1 MSSISHLVEGW
12 KAEQARRR
20 ALVRVEPLVDVP
32 RFVAGADGAFSADKQ
47 WIYVVALVWDRVE
60 QRIVEITRVREPLAV
75 PYVPGFLSFREGP
88 AVLKAVRQLTHPF
101 GTLCIDGQGIAHP
114 RRCGI
119 ACHVGV
125 ELDVPTVG
133 IAKSVLVGEF
143 TEPRKKAGST
153 SPLVHKDE
161 EVGWA
166 MRTCHGVRPVFLSV
180 GHRIDLPTARDLAMA
195 CVVKCRVPEPTRQAD
210 IEVSRY
216 KAGEGRG

>member
-20 ALVRVEPLVDVP
+20 ELVRVEPLDPLP
-32 RFVAGADGAFSADKQ
+32 RFVAGADGAFSADKKS
-47 WIYVVALVWDRVE
+47 IFVSAVVYDRE
-60 QRIVEITRVREPLAV
+60 ERRIVEVASLKDRLSV

-88 AVLKAVRQLTHPF
+88 AILKVLRRLKHPF
-101 GTLCIDGQGIAHP
+101 GALCIDGQGLAHP

-125 ELDVPTVG
+125 ELDIPTVG

-143 TEPRKKAGST
+143 KEPRQKAGST
-153 SPLVHKDE
+153 SPMVHKGE

-166 MRTCHGVRPVFLSV
+166 LRTCTGIRPVFISV
-180 GHRIDLPTARDLAMA
+180 GHRIDLPTAKALAMA
-195 CVVKCRVPEPTRQAD
+195 CVIRCRVPEPTRQAD
-210 IEVSRY
+210 IAVAKF
-216 KAGEGRG
+216 KAEG